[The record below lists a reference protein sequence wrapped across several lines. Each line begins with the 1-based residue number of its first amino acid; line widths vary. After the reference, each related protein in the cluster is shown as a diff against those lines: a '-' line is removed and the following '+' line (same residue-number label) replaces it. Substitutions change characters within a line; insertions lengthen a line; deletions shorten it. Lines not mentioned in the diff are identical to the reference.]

1 MIELLRVF
9 SLSNEFKFIPIREE
23 EKSELAKLIETV
35 PVPIK
40 GSPDDSSTKINILLQ
55 TYIGRLPLEGYALN
69 ADMVYVTQSAG
80 RIMRA
85 IFEICLKRGWS
96 QVTETAHN
104 LCKMIDKRMWTC
116 MTFLRQFKGIPEEI
130 LKNKTATINN

>member
-1 MIELLRVF
+1 MCIIELLRVF

-55 TYIGRLPLEGYALN
+55 AYIGRFPLEGYALN
-69 ADMVYVTQSAG
+69 ADMVYVT
-80 RIMRA
+80 
-85 IFEICLKRGWS
+85 
-96 QVTETAHN
+96 
-104 LCKMIDKRMWTC
+104 
-116 MTFLRQFKGIPEEI
+116 
-130 LKNKTATINN
+130 

>member
-1 MIELLRVF
+1 MCMIELLRVF

-40 GSPDDSSTKINILLQ
+40 GSPDDSNTKINILLQ

-69 ADMVYVTQSAG
+69 ADMVYVT
-80 RIMRA
+80 
-85 IFEICLKRGWS
+85 
-96 QVTETAHN
+96 
-104 LCKMIDKRMWTC
+104 
-116 MTFLRQFKGIPEEI
+116 
-130 LKNKTATINN
+130 